1 SSRLYREVREKK
13 GLVNSVDAWTYSP
26 GNAGLLGMSAVVDA
40 DKFTAA
46 RDAMLAEVEK
56 MQSRPVSPAELNKAI
71 KQFVSATLATRKTM
85 QGQAQDLGGNWI
97 AVNDLNCSERYLD
110 AVKRVKPADLQRVAR
125 KYFTAANRSLY
136 ALLPTGAGPNL
147 VTASVQS
154 AENDI
159 QKRELPNGLRLLPE
173 EDHRLPFMYVRAALK
188 GIDVAES

>member
-56 MQSRPVSPAELNKAI
+56 MRSRPVRPAELNKAI

-85 QGQAQDLGGNWI
+85 QGQAQDLGANWI
-97 AVNDLNCSERYLD
+97 AVNDLNFSERYLD
-110 AVKRVKPADLQRVAR
+110 AVKQVKPAVLQRVDR
-125 KYFTAANRSLY
+125 EYFITAQGKIY
-136 ALLPTGAGPNL
+136 A
-147 VTASVQS
+147 
-154 AENDI
+154 
-159 QKRELPNGLRLLPE
+159 
-173 EDHRLPFMYVRAALK
+173 
-188 GIDVAES
+188 